1 MCVLEGETMHAGL
14 AAVLSVKS
22 IKCDSTF
29 RIRSSKH
36 VKTPDGHQRWVVSAA
51 AVLGQ
56 ASTVGGA
63 TSLMCTLAPTNFL
76 GTAVHRNRTILE

>member
-1 MCVLEGETMHAGL
+1 MMDLDNLGSGLKDISSHSAHCGGMCVLEGETMHAGL

-56 ASTVGGA
+56 MSTGG
-63 TSLMCTLAPTNFL
+63 
-76 GTAVHRNRTILE
+76 VQHH